1 MKKIGYLSLLTL
13 FLFGCGAKE
22 SSPISSEISSSSLF
36 ESSSTVEESS
46 SSPEGPISYDLTT
59 KMLTDLSEGY
69 RAEGLYTA
77 VVKDQIVSSFYYEYN
92 CTDTVYEY
100 TAYADN
106 PSNPTKDK
114 VEDSYR
120 YEGYDVAG
128 DGTKYLTLAK
138 LNLNNEVVNYLV
150 SDGVSYLKWDSTGF
164 ANVFTQAKSSHFENS
179 ETDFEFDLRMGLTSL
194 RGLYASFTS
203 QFSSYMGLTAESFT
217 LITDGYKAIGYRMTY
232 APLAATGGMMYIT
245 CEGKF
250 TKIGSDVV
258 KPIEPFDG
266 ETNEVFDD
274 AIDSLREHTYRIDID
289 LGIKSYKMVV
299 AKGTSLIYDEFDDK
313 GRKVSSYGFN
323 TIQEGVLQGITEI
336 NDVIY
341 ADGPYGLGSLEKD
354 ILPTLNLSSELF
366 VLVEE
371 TQEKS
376 VFKYNE
382 EAPSIQEIGFNY
394 DYGIFGGSK
403 IGDLTITVLE
413 NEVIVENKLKYNT
426 ETFRYYDINKVG
438 RYFNDIKT
446 NSDGLKWSEI
456 LSNQEAESQK
466 LYNAIPQEV
475 MDLIP
480 TVGGINARV
489 DLDASYK
496 PNEPVIK
503 VPTYIGGANLD
514 QLYSEKL
521 IASGFELNETLS
533 TDGKKAYTKAC
544 EVNGVAKTLVVK
556 TFLAEDVLSGS
567 QFLIYPS
574 LI

>member
-1 MKKIGYLSLLTL
+1 
-13 FLFGCGAKE
+13 
-22 SSPISSEISSSSLF
+22 
-36 ESSSTVEESS
+36 
-46 SSPEGPISYDLTT
+46 
-59 KMLTDLSEGY
+59 MLDKG
-69 RAEGLYTA
+69 A
-77 VVKDQIVSSFYYEYN
+77 VV
-92 CTDTVYEY
+92 
-100 TAYADN
+100 AL
-106 PSNPTKDK
+106 PHG
-114 VEDSYR
+114 VE
-120 YEGYDVAG
+120 GFVTPKHLVKQ
-128 DGTKYLTLAK
+128 DGTQAQLNETLPFKVIEFNKDTRRIFLSHSRTYEEQAREER
-138 LNLNNEVVNYLV
+138 NERR
-150 SDGVSYLKWDSTGF
+150 
-164 ANVFTQAKSSHFENS
+164 AARKSSN
-179 ETDFEFDLRMGLTSL
+179 
-194 RGLYASFTS
+194 
-203 QFSSYMGLTAESFT
+203 
-217 LITDGYKAIGYRMTY
+217 
-232 APLAATGGMMYIT
+232 
-245 CEGKF
+245 
-250 TKIGSDVV
+250 
-258 KPIEPFDG
+258 
-266 ETNEVFDD
+266 
-274 AIDSLREHTYRIDID
+274 
-289 LGIKSYKMVV
+289 
-299 AKGTSLIYDEFDDK
+299 AK
-313 GRKVSSYGFN
+313 R
-323 TIQEGVLQGITEI
+323 
-336 NDVIY
+336 
-341 ADGPYGLGSLEKD
+341 
-354 ILPTLNLSSELF
+354 
-366 VLVEE
+366 
-371 TQEKS
+371 
-376 VFKYNE
+376 E
-382 EAPSIQEIGFNY
+382 EAPAIQEIGFNY